1 MTEWIDAKTSQPDDG
16 VVVWISD
23 CKSVGLSE
31 YSHELGDWLYCDSV
45 VDPVMLWRPI
55 EYPEVP

>member
-16 VVVWISD
+16 VVVWVSD

-31 YSHELGDWLYCDSV
+31 YSHGLGDWLYCDSV
-45 VDPVMLWRPI
+45 VDPVMLWQPI